1 MEDLAGEERLGIP
14 SGGPAGTSE
23 RPPATIRFTVF
34 VQLHSLFLLS
44 AGPRLSQGT
53 PPQWV
58 RKKNPSLGTQE
69 AQPARRE
76 QEKRQ

>member
-1 MEDLAGEERLGIP
+1 M
-14 SGGPAGTSE
+14 
-23 RPPATIRFTVF
+23 IRFTVF
-34 VQLHSLFLLS
+34 VQLHSLFLLP
-44 AGPRLSQGT
+44 AGPRLLQGT

-76 QEKRQ
+76 QEETVMDEVDEAEPTSQDSFFQ